1 MLLRNRVFDLKSDVP
16 KINTN
21 VMQLFH
27 GIFEKLGTVF
37 GWNHHLS

>member
-1 MLLRNRVFDLKSDVP
+1 MFFMNHFIDIKSDVP

-27 GIFEKLGTVF
+27 RIFYPIF
-37 GWNHHLS
+37 GP